1 MEWGSSNPHTV
12 DEGSVPAFLIVNDM
26 VAAIPFNGS
35 MHSGHV
41 WMRDHQTASIAAPN
55 IKRQGIDGVNAPNAV
70 GIEHET
76 GSLLRFGIDGHV
88 GGDSPGSLRVSGIRY
103 RSSLQN
109 TSIQIGSASPPVTYA
124 GAQGSFAGLD
134 QVVTLLPGTL
144 AGSGQVSIVLTVDG
158 AYSNSVQVTF
168 K

>member
-1 MEWGSSNPHTV
+1 VPAAKGDRVSRMEWGSSNPHTV

-103 RSSLQN
+103 RSLYDN
-109 TSIQIGSASPPVTYA
+109 ASREEMA
-124 GAQGSFAGLD
+124 LRSFCAC
-134 QVVTLLPGTL
+134 VRPPGTL
-144 AGSGQVSIVLTVDG
+144 FAREFPLVGDPFSFLP
-158 AYSNSVQVTF
+158 NS
-168 K
+168 